1 MRVDDL
7 QVDGG
12 ERSVRI
18 AWAEGEAR
26 LRVTVP
32 AGMAV
37 EGDDLTQFVPIALML
52 AMRRGEPLGVD
63 GPVSAKLL
71 GSLATVQETLS
82 AWSPTFTRVPVRARA
97 VATAAAPVA
106 GRGAGFSRGVDS
118 TYTAACPR
126 PPGRELTHLV
136 YCDGLEP
143 SYSEATS
150 APRIECARAAATA
163 VGLPLIVVTVHT
175 RELLDHVI
183 DHEDSYGAALAMVGL
198 SLAPALG
205 SFTIASARDYNGLVP
220 RGAHPMLDPLW
231 SSDRMAIEHD
241 SLARDR
247 PAKVRWLVENRPDLL
262 PHLHVCW
269 ETDTED
275 NCGRCSKCRATAL
288 QLEIAGGLEQSG
300 SFPSGIDIDAVR
312 ARREASLNGRF
323 ALNETYRAIPLA
335 PEFDELREA
344 MAESI
349 RESALTTVA
358 DDPSPHG
365 IFRHQGRLVDAMIRG
380 EPYTPTAS
388 GPRAEEPEVGP
399 LGRDWPP
406 AGPPPAKPRSWRSRL
421 WPGRERRG

>member
-1 MRVDDL
+1 M
-7 QVDGG
+7 
-12 ERSVRI
+12 RI
-18 AWAEGEAR
+18 AWAAGEAR

-32 AGMAV
+32 ADMAV

-63 GPVSAKLL
+63 GPVSPTLL
-71 GSLATVQETLS
+71 DSLPVVQEMLS
-82 AWSPTFTRVPVRARA
+82 AWCPTFTRVPVQARA
-97 VATAAAPVA
+97 VAAAAVPGA

-143 SYSEATS
+143 SYGEATS
-150 APRIECARAAATA
+150 APRIECARTAAAA
-163 VGLPLIVVTVHT
+163 VGLPLILVTVHT

-231 SSDRMAIEHD
+231 SSDRVAIEHD
-241 SLARDR
+241 SSARDR

-269 ETDTED
+269 ATDTED
-275 NCGRCSKCRATAL
+275 NCGRCTKCTATAV
-288 QLEIAGGLEQSG
+288 QLELAGGLERSG
-300 SFPSGIDIDAVR
+300 SFPSRIDIDAVR
-312 ARREASLNGRF
+312 ARREAALNGRL
-323 ALNETYRAIPLA
+323 ALNETYRAIPPA

-349 RESALTTVA
+349 RESARMTVA

-365 IFRHQGRLVDAMIRG
+365 IFRHQARLVDAMIRG
-380 EPYTPTAS
+380 EPYTPMAS
-388 GPRAEEPEVGP
+388 GPRAEEPEIGP

-406 AGPPPAKPRSWRSRL
+406 DCLPPAKPRSWRSRL
-421 WPGRERRG
+421 WRGRERRG

>member
-1 MRVDDL
+1 M
-7 QVDGG
+7 
-12 ERSVRI
+12 RI

-32 AGMAV
+32 ADMAV
-37 EGDDLTQFVPIALML
+37 LGDDLTQFVPLAMML

-71 GSLATVQETLS
+71 GSLATVQEMLS
-82 AWSPTFTRVPVRARA
+82 AWSPTFTRVPVRVREAA
-97 VATAAAPVA
+97 PAAAPVA
-106 GRGAGFSRGVDS
+106 GRACGFSRGVDS

-126 PPGRELTHLV
+126 PSGQELTHLV

-150 APRIECARAAATA
+150 APRIERARKAADAI
-163 VGLPLIVVTVHT
+163 GLPLILVTVHT

-198 SLAPALG
+198 SLAPAIG
-205 SFTIASARDYNGLVP
+205 SFAIASARDYNGLVP

-231 SSDRMAIEHD
+231 SSDRVAIEHD
-241 SLARDR
+241 SMARDR
-247 PAKVRWLVENRPDLL
+247 PEKVRWLVENRPDLL

-275 NCGRCSKCRATAL
+275 NCGRCTKCRATAL
-288 QLEIAGGLEQSG
+288 QLEIAGGLERSG
-300 SFPSGIDIDAVR
+300 SFPWPVDVDAIR
-312 ARREASLNGRF
+312 ARREPSLNGRI
-323 ALNETYRAIPLA
+323 ALNETYRSIPTV
-335 PEFDELREA
+335 PQFDELRDAIAEA
-344 MAESI
+344 I
-349 RESALTTVA
+349 RESARTTVA

-365 IFRHQGRLVDAMIRG
+365 IFRHQGRLLDAMIRG

-388 GPRAEEPEVGP
+388 GPRAPEPEVGP
-399 LGRDWPP
+399 LGRDWAP
-406 AGPPPAKPRSWRSRL
+406 AGLPRLKPPSWRPRL
-421 WPGRERRG
+421 WRGRERRG